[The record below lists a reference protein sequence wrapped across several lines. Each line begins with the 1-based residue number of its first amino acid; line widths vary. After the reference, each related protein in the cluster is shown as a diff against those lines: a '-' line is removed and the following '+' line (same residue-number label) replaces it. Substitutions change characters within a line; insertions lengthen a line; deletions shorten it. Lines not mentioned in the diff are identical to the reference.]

1 MTTPGRDAGCRLK
14 QVRHEQL
21 TGVPVARLTTAG
33 NRVYH
38 GRNAV
43 AGPPRG
49 DRMLRRASFLPK
61 PGRRGR
67 THRRPRRVCV
77 VLRQQDPAAAGRRRR
92 RRPS

>member
-1 MTTPGRDAGCRLK
+1 MTTAGHNAGCRLK
-14 QVRHEQL
+14 QVRHQQL

-38 GRNAV
+38 GRSGV

-67 THRRPRRVCV
+67 AHRRPRRVCV

-92 RRPS
+92 RRPF

>member
-1 MTTPGRDAGCRLK
+1 MTTSDRNAGCRLK

-33 NRVYH
+33 NRVYY

-43 AGPPRG
+43 AGPLRG
-49 DRMLRRASFLPK
+49 NRMLRRASFLPQ
-61 PGRRGR
+61 PGRLGR
-67 THRRPRRVCV
+67 PHRRPRRVCV
-77 VLRQQDPAAAGRRRR
+77 VLRQQDPAATGRRQR